1 MYLIFDIGAT
11 KTRIAVTNDRKHFSD
26 PVIFDTKPEYED
38 GMKYFIK
45 EARKLTPKNING
57 IAGGITGTL
66 DAERVSLTRSP
77 NLPGWVEYPLE
88 EDLREEFKCPVFIEN
103 DAAIVGLGEAVAGA
117 GIDEDIVMY
126 ITVSTGV
133 GGARIV
139 SGEIDEHSYGFEPG
153 AEIIDFQNTLEDLV
167 SGSAVEKRFGK
178 KPYEIVQSDHIWD
191 ELAEKLAYGIHN
203 SIVHWSP
210 DVIVLGGSMIV
221 GDPAIKISDVRKHL
235 SVISK
240 VYPKLPKI
248 NKATLGAVGGLHGA
262 LQYLNSHLG

>member
-1 MYLIFDIGAT
+1 M
-11 KTRIAVTNDRKHFSD
+11 
-26 PVIFDTKPEYED
+26 
-38 GMKYFIK
+38 
-45 EARKLTPKNING
+45 
-57 IAGGITGTL
+57 
-66 DAERVSLTRSP
+66 
-77 NLPGWVEYPLE
+77 
-88 EDLREEFKCPVFIEN
+88 
-103 DAAIVGLGEAVAGA
+103 
-117 GIDEDIVMY
+117 
-126 ITVSTGV
+126 
-133 GGARIV
+133 
-139 SGEIDEHSYGFEPG
+139 
-153 AEIIDFQNTLEDLV
+153 EDLV